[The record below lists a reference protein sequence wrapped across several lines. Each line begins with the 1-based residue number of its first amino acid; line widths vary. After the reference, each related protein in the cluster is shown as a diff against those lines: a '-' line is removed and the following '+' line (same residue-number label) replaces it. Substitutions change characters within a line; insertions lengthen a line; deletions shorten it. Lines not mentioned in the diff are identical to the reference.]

1 MAAPWWRCLNKQIN
15 RSAGGR
21 PKLQKIRSRQRGAE
35 FSAHDIAH
43 LFAPDRTNHSSEA
56 TPTTDTPTIHLLPAD
71 RRAFAISDDSRS
83 GTLWAKP
90 GEW

>member
-1 MAAPWWRCLNKQIN
+1 MVALPKQTNKPERRRAPETTKNTFTT
-15 RSAGGR
+15 A
-21 PKLQKIRSRQRGAE
+21 RGAE